1 MYLRDTSNGER
12 CGQSSGE
19 SCGEDCEG
27 EVDRYVLEGEKQ
39 NSGTQSA
46 ESCKSQ
52 QSCPRE

>member
-27 EVDRYVLEGEKQ
+27 EVDRYVFEGGK
-39 NSGTQSA
+39 A
-46 ESCKSQ
+46 EFGDTKC
-52 QSCPRE
+52 

>member
-27 EVDRYVLEGEKQ
+27 EVDCYVLEGEKQ

>member
-27 EVDRYVLEGEKQ
+27 EVDRDVLKGK
-39 NSGTQSA
+39 A
-46 ESCKSQ
+46 EFGDTKC
-52 QSCPRE
+52 